1 MMSLGESLKLRREI
15 LGISLREL
23 AGRIGVSH
31 TTVNKYEKNILIPD
45 SECLILLSDILQMP
59 VASLIRPQNEQV
71 RLNPVAFR
79 TKKLKKREEKQINA
93 ETKEWLARYLQ
104 IERLS
109 GSHRAFAMPRGF
121 PRKIISFMDA
131 EKAAKDLRKLWD
143 LGTDPIENLTTLLE
157 DKGIKIGIIG
167 GITKFDALFT
177 ECDSGP
183 VIVLKNDLPRA
194 RQRFSLAHELGHC
207 LLEAEDGLDEEKAMH
222 RFAGAF
228 LVPAEKAVFELGE
241 KRQKLSLKELRLLK
255 EKYGLS
261 MAAWV
266 YRAKDL
272 EIISPGF
279 FVEIQK
285 FFSRQGWK
293 KEEPGDRTGGQ
304 VTNGEVPVLMSTLV
318 FKSHAEGLIS
328 TSKAAELLN
337 QNIST
342 FCSFEGESDFERS
355 ALLCG

>member
-1 MMSLGESLKLRREI
+1 MSLGESIKLRRDV
-15 LGISLREL
+15 LGISLRDL
-23 AGRIGVSH
+23 ANRIGVSH

-45 SECLILLSDILQMP
+45 SECLIRLSDILQIP
-59 VASLIRPQNEQV
+59 VASLLRPQNDQI

-79 TKKLKKREEKQINA
+79 SKKLKKREEKQITA

-109 GSHRAFAMPRGF
+109 GNHRTFVMPKGF
-121 PRKIISFMDA
+121 RKKISSFDEA
-131 EKAAKDLRKLWD
+131 EKAAKDLRNVWD
-143 LGTDPIENLTTLLE
+143 LGSDPIENLTTLLE
-157 DKGIKIGIIG
+157 DKGIKIGIIS

-177 ECDSGP
+177 ECDDNP
-183 VIVLKNDLPRA
+183 IIVLKKDLPRA

-207 LLEAEDGLDEEKAMH
+207 LLDVEGGLDEEKAMH

-228 LVPAEKAVFELGE
+228 LVPSEKVFFELGE
-241 KRQKLSLKELRLLK
+241 KRHKLSFKELMLLK

-261 MAAWV
+261 IAAWV

-272 EIISPGF
+272 GIISPALY
-279 FVEIQK
+279 VELQK

-293 KEEPGDRTGGQ
+293 KEEPGDN
-304 VTNGEVPVLMSTLV
+304 VSGEVPVFMSTLV

-342 FCSFEGESDFERS
+342 FCSFEGESDFEQS
-355 ALLCG
+355 AMLCG

>member
-1 MMSLGESLKLRREI
+1 MSLGESIKLRRDV
-15 LGISLREL
+15 LGISLRDL
-23 AGRIGVSH
+23 ANRIGVSH

-45 SECLILLSDILQMP
+45 SECLIRLSDILQIP
-59 VASLIRPQNEQV
+59 VASLLRPQNDQI

-79 TKKLKKREEKQINA
+79 SKKLKKREEKQITA

-109 GSHRAFAMPRGF
+109 GNHRTFVMPKGF
-121 PRKIISFMDA
+121 RKKISSFDEA
-131 EKAAKDLRKLWD
+131 EKAAKDLRNVWD
-143 LGTDPIENLTTLLE
+143 LGSDPIENLTTLLE
-157 DKGIKIGIIG
+157 DKGIKIGIIS

-177 ECDSGP
+177 ECDDNP
-183 VIVLKNDLPRA
+183 IIVLKKDLPRA

-207 LLEAEDGLDEEKAMH
+207 LLDVEGGLDEEKAMH

-228 LVPAEKAVFELGE
+228 LVPSEKVIFELGE
-241 KRQKLSLKELRLLK
+241 KRHKLSFKELMLLK

-261 MAAWV
+261 IAAWV

-272 EIISPGF
+272 GIISPALY
-279 FVEIQK
+279 VELQK

-293 KEEPGDRTGGQ
+293 KEEPGDN
-304 VTNGEVPVLMSTLV
+304 VSGEVPVFMSTLV

-342 FCSFEGESDFERS
+342 FCSFEGESDFEQS
-355 ALLCG
+355 AMLCG